1 VLKIILFVSLQRQFK
16 RDGWHE
22 RAQDALYRKQP
33 FDCQPL
39 AAPFPLFDL
48 TEQYVSE
55 VPPPAPVVVAAPIVS
70 NSDHKDK
77 KEKYKGSRGD
87 KHKQQQ
93 GEEKGARI
101 KSHPAAAP
109 PAPRHPHQGLH
120 EVAACVEQWRE
131 LFAARMREE
140 QEQEE

>member
-1 VLKIILFVSLQRQFK
+1 V
-16 RDGWHE
+16 
-22 RAQDALYRKQP
+22 
-33 FDCQPL
+33 
-39 AAPFPLFDL
+39 
-48 TEQYVSE
+48 
-55 VPPPAPVVVAAPIVS
+55 VVVAPSA
-70 NSDHKDK
+70 SDSGHKDK
-77 KEKYKGSRGD
+77 KEKHKGRGD
-87 KHKQQQ
+87 KHKDDK
-93 GEEKGARI
+93 GEKGAGV